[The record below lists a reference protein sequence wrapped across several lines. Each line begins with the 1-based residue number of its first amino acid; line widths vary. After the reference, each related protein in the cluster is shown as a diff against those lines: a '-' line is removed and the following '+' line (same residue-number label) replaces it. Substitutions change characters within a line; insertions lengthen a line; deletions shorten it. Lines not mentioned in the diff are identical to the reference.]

1 MAISRTFRYYLLRFK
16 RLQGSSRSLALG
28 SAIGAAVGITPTI
41 PLHNALILAFALLF
55 RVNPIAGILAGTII
69 SNPLTIPPQYFLC
82 WKIGD
87 FFLPGRLTWERI
99 RELLELIQK
108 EGIMDSLDLIHIMGM
123 DAVMVMMLG
132 GLVLAVPAGIF
143 TYIVVYRFFS
153 RMRQKK
159 RARHLLNNPSR

>member
-1 MAISRTFRYYLLRFK
+1 MAIPRTFRYYFLRFK

-28 SAIGAAVGITPTI
+28 SAIGTAVGITPTI
-41 PLHNALILAFALLF
+41 PLHNVLILAFALLF

-69 SNPLTIPPQYFLC
+69 SNPLTIPPQYYLC

-87 FFLPGRLTWERI
+87 YFLPGRLTWERI

-108 EGIMDSLDLIHIMGM
+108 EGLMDSLDLIHIMGL

-132 GLVLAVPAGIF
+132 GLVLAIPTGIL
-143 TYIVVYRFFS
+143 TYIGVYRFFTQL
-153 RMRQKK
+153 RQKK
-159 RARHLLNNPSR
+159 RARHLLNNPAR

>member
-1 MAISRTFRYYLLRFK
+1 MALPRTFRYYYLRFN

-28 SAIGAAVGITPTI
+28 AAIGAVVGITPTI

-108 EGIMDSLDLIHIMGM
+108 EGLMDSRDLIHIMGM
-123 DAVMVMMLG
+123 DAIMVMMLG
-132 GLVLAVPAGIF
+132 GMVLAVPAGIL
-143 TYIVVYRFFS
+143 TYLAVYRFFNQLQ
-153 RMRQKK
+153 QKK
-159 RARHLLNNPSR
+159 RARHLLNNPER